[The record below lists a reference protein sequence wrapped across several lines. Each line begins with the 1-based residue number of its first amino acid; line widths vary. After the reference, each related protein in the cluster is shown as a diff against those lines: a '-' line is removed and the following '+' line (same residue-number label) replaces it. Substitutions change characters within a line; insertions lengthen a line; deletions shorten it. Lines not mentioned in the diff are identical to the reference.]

1 MGLAVNDERLTL
13 RVGTGVLLLIGA
25 ATAFVLLFD
34 GCSLRSKVDVEVYFG
49 HMGSLEE
56 GADVQVAGRVIGRIT
71 AVRLIPERL
80 AADPSHPLH
89 PTGGVVCDVAIERR
103 YLDMT
108 MKNGEAFVSSKG
120 MLGQGFL
127 ELGPPPGGAAPGEPL
142 EDGDALRGVDPPQVD
157 RVMMRSYQNLLAS
170 KLFLA
175 AVAPEGKRLM
185 AEIDALGEN
194 LRAIGAATGPEPGA
208 IAALGDSIARL
219 TDRVD
224 IVRDKWEQTGVEL
237 ADVRALADQARQTL
251 DLTDAA
257 VTELRARADAL
268 QADLDR
274 VRAAV
279 PPGLQQRFEQAVT
292 KTRTSLAKLEKIQ
305 HTLRDMQAM
314 MERGEGNIGGLTRDP
329 EFSDFA
335 KQIGKAL
342 KRTPWKI
349 FGTERE

>member
-13 RVGTGVLLLIGA
+13 RVGTGVLILIGVA
-25 ATAFVLLFD
+25 AAFVFLFD
-34 GCSLRSKVDVEVYFG
+34 DCSLRSRAHVEVHFEHLG
-49 HMGSLEE
+49 GLEG
-56 GADVQVAGRVIGRIT
+56 GADVQVAGRVIGTIEG
-71 AVRLIPERL
+71 VRLVPARL

-89 PTGGVVCDVAIERR
+89 PTGGVICDVAIERR
-103 YLDMT
+103 YLDLT

-120 MLGQGFL
+120 LLGQGFL
-127 ELGPPPGGAAPGEPL
+127 ELGPPPGDAPPGEHL
-142 EDGDALRGVDPPQVD
+142 DDGDVLRGVDPPQMD

-185 AEIDALGEN
+185 AEIDELGEN
-194 LRAIGAATGPEPGA
+194 LRLLDEETGVEPGA
-208 IAALGDSIARL
+208 ISRLGDSIGAL

-224 IVRDKWEQTGVEL
+224 AVRTKWDDTELEL
-237 ADVRALADQARQTL
+237 ADLQALAAQARRTM

-279 PPGLQQRFEQAVT
+279 PAGLRQRFESAVD
-292 KTRTSLAKLEKIQ
+292 KTRASLARLEHIQ
-305 HTLRDMQAM
+305 RTVREMQAM
-314 MERGEGNIGGLTRDP
+314 IERGEGNIGGLTRDP
-329 EFSDFA
+329 EFADFA

-342 KRTPWKI
+342 KRTPWKV
-349 FGTERE
+349 FGTERD